1 MTIWSR
7 SLISSRS
14 RVVLGDG
21 DVALAHDR
29 APPAGEPHGGRIGV
43 AAERDDLG
51 GGVPRDGPE
60 HLVLDGGEEGAGLVA
75 VGPVVDGRGV
85 EVADLLVEALLGG
98 PDGPDALEQLV
109 EVVLPGSLGEAG
121 VVHGEALDE
130 VLAQDAGGPL
140 AELDG
145 ARRGDAV
152 ADGEDHVEVVDL
164 DLTSDP
170 PGALCANH

>member
-1 MTIWSR
+1 M
-7 SLISSRS
+7 
-14 RVVLGDG
+14 VG
-21 DVALAHDR
+21 A
-29 APPAGEPHGGRIGV
+29 IGV
-43 AAERDDLG
+43 AAQRDDLG
-51 GGVPRDGPE
+51 SGVSCDGPE

-98 PDGPDALEQLV
+98 PDGPDALEQLI
-109 EVVLPGSLGEAG
+109 EVVLLGPLGETG

-140 AELDG
+140 AELHG
-145 ARRGDAV
+145 ARCGDAV